1 MRLPILSFALIFF
14 GLALAVTLPVAATAQ
29 PSAAQSGAPAAPAGT
44 PEAEL
49 PAGPLGRLARQ
60 LLDVVEAGDST
71 AITRFVNAHLG
82 RDVRGRS
89 PAQMAE
95 LLVKLHAQSN
105 GLRVEQ
111 TMMAGSAL
119 RMMTTSRTGNHKL
132 GMELEPE
139 PGDSTRIASITMVA
153 MDGVSMGGPPKPWAE
168 GPLTDA
174 RIAEIVRAKVK
185 EAVDADRFS
194 GVVLVAHGDDVLVHD
209 VYGFADRESN
219 RLNTKDTP
227 FATYSMGKMFTSVA
241 IAQLVAQGKL
251 SWDDTLAKVLAS
263 YPNREAAQRITIRQL
278 LTHTA
283 GVPDPFLSKRYGHGK
298 KYESHE
304 AMLPDFADAPLN
316 ANAGKSFDYSNGN
329 FATLA
334 AVVEHL
340 TGLRYDEY
348 LKRNVFGPAGMRFPD
363 TAPALGYARFTE
375 YDPLGVEQRR
385 SEKVRGGNGGR
396 ERALGFGGSAYT
408 ADDLF
413 RFARALQTGKL
424 VPKAIADS
432 ITKGEVQMGATMKYA
447 LGFFDRPTNGRH
459 VVGHSGSNPDTGH
472 DADLQMVWDDQWTV
486 ITLSN
491 YDAPAGMMLE
501 MPILDLVTRSSGRG
515 AARAP

>member
-1 MRLPILSFALIFF
+1 MKPHILSLAIALS
-14 GLALAVTLPVAATAQ
+14 ATLPSCLGAQ
-29 PSAAQSGAPAAPAGT
+29 PAPTQPAST

-49 PAGPLGRLARQ
+49 PATPLGRLARQ
-60 LLDVVEAGDST
+60 LLGVVEAGDSAT
-71 AITRFVNAHLG
+71 ITRFVNEHLG
-82 RDVRGRS
+82 HDVRGRS
-89 PAQMAE
+89 PAQMAT

-105 GLRVEQ
+105 GLHVDH

-153 MDGVSMGGPPKPWAE
+153 MDGMTGGPPKPWAT
-168 GPLTDA
+168 GPLDDA
-174 RIAEIVRAKVK
+174 RIAEIIRAKVK
-185 EAVDADRFS
+185 AAADSDRFS
-194 GVVLVAHGDDVLVHD
+194 GIVLVAHGDDVLVHD
-209 VYGFADRESN
+209 VYGFADRESH
-219 RLNTKDTP
+219 RPNTKDTP

-251 SWDDTLAKVLAS
+251 SWDDTLAKVLPS
-263 YPNREAAQRITIRQL
+263 YPNKEAAKSITIRQL

-283 GVPDPFLSKRYGHGK
+283 GVPDPFLSKKYGHGK

-348 LKRNVFGPAGMRFPD
+348 LKRHVFGPAGMRLPD
-363 TAPALGYARFTE
+363 TPAALGYARFTE

-385 SEKVRGGNGGR
+385 SEKVRGGDGGAG
-396 ERALGFGGSAYT
+396 RALGFGGSAYT

-432 ITKGEVQMGATMKYA
+432 ITKGEVAMGGPMKYA

-501 MPILDLVTRSSGRG
+501 MPILDLVTGSAVRR
-515 AARAP
+515 

>member
-1 MRLPILSFALIFF
+1 MKQHIL
-14 GLALAVTLPVAATAQ
+14 GLAIALSATLPSCLGAQ
-29 PSAAQSGAPAAPAGT
+29 PAPTQAARPSG
-44 PEAEL
+44 AEL
-49 PAGPLGRLARQ
+49 PATPLGRLARQ
-60 LLDVVEAGDST
+60 LLDVVEGGDSAT
-71 AITRFVNAHLG
+71 ITRFVDQHLG
-82 RDVRGRS
+82 NDVRGRS
-89 PAQMAE
+89 PAQMAA
-95 LLVKLHAQSN
+95 LLVKLHAQSS
-105 GLRVEQ
+105 GLHVEQ

-168 GPLTDA
+168 GPLDDA
-174 RIAEIVRAKVK
+174 RIAEIIRAKVK
-185 EAVDADRFS
+185 EAADSDRFS

-219 RLNTKDTP
+219 RPNTKDTP

-241 IAQLVAQGKL
+241 IAQLVSQGKL
-251 SWDDTLAKVLAS
+251 SWDDTLAKVLPS
-263 YPNREAAQRITIRQL
+263 YPNRDAAKRITIRQL

-283 GVPDPFLSKRYGHGK
+283 GVPDPFLSKKYGHGK

-348 LKRNVFGPAGMRFPD
+348 LKRNVFGPAGMRLPD
-363 TAPALGYARFTE
+363 TPPALGYARFTE
-375 YDPLGVEQRR
+375 YDPLGVEPRR
-385 SEKVRGGNGGR
+385 SEKVRGGSAGR
-396 ERALGFGGSAYT
+396 ERPLGFGGGAYT
-408 ADDLF
+408 AEDLF

-424 VPKAIADS
+424 VPKSIADS
-432 ITKGEVQMGATMKYA
+432 ITKGEVAMGGPMKYA

-486 ITLSN
+486 ITLAN

-501 MPILDLVTRSSGRG
+501 MPILDLVTGSSVRRT
-515 AARAP
+515 AVK

>member
-1 MRLPILSFALIFF
+1 MRLHILSFALIFF
-14 GLALAVTLPVAATAQ
+14 ALALSAASPVAAVAQ
-29 PSAAQSGAPAAPAGT
+29 PSAAQSGAPAGRP

-49 PAGPLGRLARQ
+49 PASPLGHLARQ
-60 LLDVVEAGDST
+60 LLDLVEVGDST
-71 AITRFVNAHLG
+71 AITRFVNEHLG
-82 RDVRGRS
+82 HDVRGRS
-89 PAQMAE
+89 PAQMAA

-119 RMMTTSRTGNHKL
+119 RMMTTSRTGNHRL

-153 MDGVSMGGPPKPWAE
+153 MDGMRGGPPKPWAE
-168 GPLTDA
+168 GPLSDA
-174 RIAEIVRAKVK
+174 RIAEIIRAKVK
-185 EAVDADRFS
+185 EAADSDRFS
-194 GVVLVAHGDDVLVHD
+194 GVVLVAHGDSVLVHD
-209 VYGFADRESN
+209 VYGFADRENN

-241 IAQLVAQGKL
+241 IAQLVSQGKL
-251 SWDDTLAKVLAS
+251 SWDDTLAKVLPS
-263 YPNREAAQRITIRQL
+263 YPNREAAKQITIRQL

-283 GVPDPFLSKRYGHGK
+283 GVPDPFLSKKYGHGQ
-298 KYESHE
+298 KYDSHE
-304 AMLPDFADAPLN
+304 AMLLDFADAPLN

-375 YDPLGVEQRR
+375 YDPLGVEARR

-408 ADDLF
+408 ADDLL

-424 VPKAIADS
+424 VPKAVADS
-432 ITKGEVQMGATMKYA
+432 ITKGEVAMGGTMKYA

-501 MPILDLVTRSSGRG
+501 MPILDLVTGSSVRR
-515 AARAP
+515 AASTR

>member
-1 MRLPILSFALIFF
+1 MKPHILT
-14 GLALAVTLPVAATAQ
+14 LALALSATLPSCLGAQ
-29 PSAAQSGAPAAPAGT
+29 PSAAQSGSSAPNS
-44 PEAEL
+44 PEATL
-49 PAGPLGRLARQ
+49 PATALGRLAQQ
-60 LLDVVEAGDST
+60 LLDVVETGDSSAT
-71 AITRFVNAHLG
+71 TWFVEQHLG

-89 PAQMAE
+89 PAQMAA

-105 GLRVEQ
+105 GLRIER

-153 MDGVSMGGPPKPWAE
+153 MDGAMTGGPPKPWAE

-185 EAVDADRFS
+185 EAADSDHFS
-194 GVVLVAHGDDVLVHD
+194 GVVLVAHGDQVLVHD
-209 VYGFADRESN
+209 VYGFADREGN
-219 RLNTKDTP
+219 RPNTRDTP

-251 SWDDTLAKVLAS
+251 SWDDTLAKVLPS
-263 YPNREAAQRITIRQL
+263 YPNSAAARRITIRQL

-283 GVPDPFLSKRYGHGK
+283 GVPDPFLSKKYGRGK

-304 AMLPDFADAPLN
+304 AMLADFADGPLN
-316 ANAGKSFDYSNGN
+316 ANTGKSFDYSNGN

-363 TAPALGYARFTE
+363 TPPALGYARFTE
-375 YDPLGVEQRR
+375 YDPLGVEPRR

-432 ITKGEVQMGATMKYA
+432 ITKGEVAMGGPMKYA

-501 MPILDLVTRSSGRG
+501 MPILDLVTGSSARSAVR
-515 AARAP
+515 